1 VAPDLDKEFR
11 VESNASNFATGGVL
25 SIKCKDN
32 KWRPVAYISKSLN
45 ETEQNYEI
53 HDKEMLAII
62 CCLETWRHFLEGTR
76 SKFEVWTDHK
86 NLEYFMSN
94 QKLNRRQARWALYLS
109 RFDFVLKHILGSKMG
124 KADGLSRRLDW
135 EIGVEKDNKEQM
147 LVKKEWLEMKRIR
160 ITEVIIEGMDL
171 LDKVRKYEAKD
182 DEVVKAVKEMKQ
194 AGVKMLRDE
203 E

>member
-1 VAPDLDKEFR
+1 MVFMSRPLLVAPDLDKEFR

-94 QKLNRRQARWALYLS
+94 QKLNR
-109 RFDFVLKHILGSKMG
+109 
-124 KADGLSRRLDW
+124 
-135 EIGVEKDNKEQM
+135 
-147 LVKKEWLEMKRIR
+147 
-160 ITEVIIEGMDL
+160 
-171 LDKVRKYEAKD
+171 
-182 DEVVKAVKEMKQ
+182 
-194 AGVKMLRDE
+194 
-203 E
+203 